1 MPRYAY
7 QCHDCQHSEVHFH
20 SFSGSIGEC
29 PSCSSSVYMKQV
41 SRPSYATT
49 KTEQEEK
56 TGNLT
61 KRYIEDNRELLKD
74 MKKESSGE
82 SYEPS

>member
-1 MPRYAY
+1 
-7 QCHDCQHSEVHFH
+7 
-20 SFSGSIGEC
+20 
-29 PSCSSSVYMKQV
+29 MKQV
-41 SRPSYATT
+41 SRPSYATS

-74 MKKESSGE
+74 MKKESRGE
-82 SYEPS
+82 EYEPS

>member
-7 QCHDCQHSEVHFH
+7 QCHDCGHTEVHFH
-20 SFSGSIGEC
+20 SFSGSIDEC
-29 PSCSSSVYMKQV
+29 PSCSSNVYMKQI
-41 SRPSYATT
+41 SRPSYSTT